1 MGKNFFDKVNI
12 DPNKHIFDS
21 SINDE
26 ELKYEKKKNN
36 FLISML
42 YNAITRFVDYESFL
56 KRGYFFI
63 LCNKNGYII
72 KIISNNE
79 LTNYF
84 NKLNFKE
91 GNSLRIEDCGIN
103 AVNLSMRYNNLTE
116 LGGNDH
122 YCRLFKDWYCTA
134 MPIKDGYYGR
144 VIGYLDVSRI
154 GINNIVYQNTFL
166 KNIVSFIE
174 EKISIKSEKISQ
186 IYAGLDDIDVLILS
200 SLLRNGVRKA
210 VLEEMG
216 ISEKTLRRRI
226 NKLYNLLNVNNDV
239 RLIINAMYL
248 RIISCYGDIL

>member
-84 NKLNFKE
+84 NKLN
-91 GNSLRIEDCGIN
+91 L
-103 AVNLSMRYNNLTE
+103 
-116 LGGNDH
+116 
-122 YCRLFKDWYCTA
+122 
-134 MPIKDGYYGR
+134 IK
-144 VIGYLDVSRI
+144 VSK
-154 GINNIVYQNTFL
+154 VF
-166 KNIVSFIE
+166 F
-174 EKISIKSEKISQ
+174 
-186 IYAGLDDIDVLILS
+186 S
-200 SLLRNGVRKA
+200 SKFR
-210 VLEEMG
+210 
-216 ISEKTLRRRI
+216 
-226 NKLYNLLNVNNDV
+226 
-239 RLIINAMYL
+239 
-248 RIISCYGDIL
+248 